1 MNNIILCGFM
11 GSGKT
16 VVGKELAKITGR
28 RFVDTD
34 ELVEKKQGIPI
45 KAIFEIYGE
54 DFFRDLEHEVCAETA
69 ELKNSV
75 ISTGGGAVTFERNVN
90 ALKKGGKIVFL
101 DADFDTICARIGD
114 STTRPLFQDREKA
127 RALFD
132 ERRPNYEAAADIVID
147 GSMSAYKTAM
157 TLAEMLR

>member
-1 MNNIILCGFM
+1 M

-54 DFFRDLEHEVCAETA
+54 DFFRDLEHQICVETA
-69 ELKNSV
+69 EMKNTV
-75 ISTGGGAVTFERNVN
+75 ISTGGGAVTFDRNVE

-101 DADFDTICARIGD
+101 DADFDTIFERIGD
-114 STTRPLFQDREKA
+114 NTNRPLFQDVDKA
-127 RALFD
+127 KTLYN
-132 ERRPNYEAAADIVID
+132 ERRPKYEAAADIIVD
-147 GSMSAYKTAM
+147 GSMSARKTAL
-157 TLAEMLR
+157 TIADYIKV

>member
-1 MNNIILCGFM
+1 M

-75 ISTGGGAVTFERNVN
+75 ISTGGGAVTFERNVD

-132 ERRPNYEAAADIVID
+132 ERRPKYEAAADIVID

>member
-54 DFFRDLEHEVCAETA
+54 DFFRDLEHEVCAETS

-75 ISTGGGAVTFERNVN
+75 ISTGGGAVTFERNVD

-114 STTRPLFQDREKA
+114 STTRPLFQDSEKA

-132 ERRPNYEAAADIVID
+132 ERRPKYEAAADIVID

>member
-16 VVGKELAKITGR
+16 VVGRELAKICGR

-54 DFFRDLEHEVCAETA
+54 DFFRDLEYQICCETA
-69 ELKNSV
+69 ELKNCV
-75 ISTGGGAVTFERNVN
+75 ISTGGGAVTFERNVE

-101 DADFDTICARIGD
+101 DADFDTICDRIGD
-114 STTRPLFQDREKA
+114 STNRPLFNDREKA

-132 ERRPNYEAAADIVID
+132 ERRPKYEAAADITVA
-147 GSMSAYKTAM
+147 GSMAARKTAM
-157 TLAEMLR
+157 TIASLTR

>member
-16 VVGKELAKITGR
+16 VVGRELAKMTGR

-54 DFFRDLEHEVCAETA
+54 EYFRDLEHQVCADTA
-69 ELKNSV
+69 ELKNTV
-75 ISTGGGAVTFERNVN
+75 ISTGGGAVTFDRNVD

-101 DADFDTICARIGD
+101 DADFDTICERIGD
-114 STTRPLFQDREKA
+114 STNRPLFQDREKA

-132 ERRPNYEAAADIVID
+132 ERRPKYETAADIVID
-147 GSMSAYKTAM
+147 GDMSAYKTAVTIADM
-157 TLAEMLR
+157 MR